1 MLHCMIKLTL
11 GAIVA
16 GVLLVS
22 SPSLLAQSSR
32 AEPAS
37 SVRQSRQLGD
47 KEYFTRGQYLAF
59 AAPWC
64 ADRNRELT
72 VGRDLHASI
81 ALDPDRFPAGV
92 TIRSHAPS
100 HDPGKYGCGVYAYN
114 HVAFGNYNDGSAREA
129 VAPAQVKAIGQLRTD
144 FDLRFSGDGQF
155 NVLQEFFLTRNAGSH
170 RRQVLEIGY
179 FLHASDTA
187 LRFARSGRG
196 YRDYTDPQGRAWKM
210 YRVQRFLMLFPA
222 NGDLT
227 SGTIDIGHLLTELTE
242 RKLLTGE
249 EWFNGLGLGVEP
261 VQGDSMLHIDDW
273 KVDYAPRR

>member
-1 MLHCMIKLTL
+1 MIKRTL
-11 GAIVA
+11 GALFA
-16 GVLLVS
+16 GMLLFIL
-22 SPSLLAQSSR
+22 PANALAQSSGS
-32 AEPAS
+32 APGS
-37 SVRQSRQLGD
+37 SARQSRQLAD

-64 ADRNRELT
+64 ADRNKELT
-72 VGRDLHASI
+72 IGRDLHASI

-100 HDPGKYGCGVYAYN
+100 HDPGRYGCGVYAYN
-114 HVAFGNYNDGSAREA
+114 HVAFGNYNDGSARQP
-129 VAPAQVKAIGQLRTD
+129 VVPAQVKAIGRLSAD

-187 LRFARSGRG
+187 LRFARGGRG
-196 YRDYTDPQGRAWKM
+196 YRDYTDPQGRVWKM

-222 NGDLT
+222 DGDLA
-227 SGTIDIGHLLTELTE
+227 SGSIDIGHLLNELVA
-242 RKLLTGE
+242 RKLLTGD

-261 VQGDSMLHIDDW
+261 VEGDSTLHIGNW
-273 KVDYAPRR
+273 RVDYDPR